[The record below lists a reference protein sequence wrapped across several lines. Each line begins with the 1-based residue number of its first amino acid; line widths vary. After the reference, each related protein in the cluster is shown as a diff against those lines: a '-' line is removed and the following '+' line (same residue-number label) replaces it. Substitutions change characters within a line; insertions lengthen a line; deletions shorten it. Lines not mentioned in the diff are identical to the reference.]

1 MEDKEKISDIIPQDS
16 SLEEKKKGQA
26 LKKWTVF
33 FFVLSCIATFIV
45 GASLA
50 LPFFLTVFGIISIIV
65 WLVVLVVFTV
75 FTLGLIWL
83 SDDTKKING
92 SWMSFNDT
100 LFNSGNAASDFVI
113 KAFPIISIAGCFIVL
128 MTWVFI
134 IFGLVLNKK
143 KTKFY
148 KAMLI
153 VLSVITFIFIAI
165 TIISGIIISK
175 QITTNQSN

>member
-50 LPFFLTVFGIISIIV
+50 LPFFLTVFGIISTIV
-65 WLVVLVVFTV
+65 WLVVLVVFTI

-100 LFNSGNAASDFVI
+100 LFNSGNVASDFVI

-134 IFGLVLNKK
+134 IFGLVLNKN

-153 VLSVITFIFIAI
+153 VLSVITSIFLAI

-175 QITTNQSN
+175 HIPTNQSK